1 MVVYR
6 KGEEITLTVTL
17 DEKPQTTEETT
28 EDAQTQD
35 PNQGSQMPTMPDE
48 FQDFWNYFGN

>member
-6 KGEEITLTVTL
+6 NGDEVTLTVTL